1 MIVIQTAIDH
11 RAMTTLARVSRK
23 TLRRG
28 RSGPVRTLAW
38 FVVALEAFLT
48 VSYLRGGFGGWLPNT
63 LMGLFMLGCLLLE
76 DRINGAFLLRRIEP
90 ERRTVNV
97 TFSDE
102 HLCLPHP
109 IRGEP
114 VALQS
119 DQADCRDRGVLCPAA
134 QPEPGTG
141 LQQVGPQL
149 GHSRGIAGSAGAE
162 NRPENPACPV
172 TIPARA
178 APGPASGWP
187 GKYIHSQWRFGRIS
201 R

>member
-102 HLCLPHP
+102 STYVCRTQSGESRWLYSQ
-109 IRGEP
+109 IRLIAETEEYFVLLHSRSQGQAYSKSGLSWGTPEELR
-114 VALQS
+114 ALLE
-119 DQADCRDRGVLCPAA
+119 RK
-134 QPEPGTG
+134 TG
-141 LQQVGPQL
+141 LKIQRV
-149 GHSRGIAGSAGAE
+149 R
-162 NRPENPACPV
+162 
-172 TIPARA
+172 
-178 APGPASGWP
+178 
-187 GKYIHSQWRFGRIS
+187 
-201 R
+201 